1 MSCES
6 YKITT
11 VEVLGMRNNWESF
24 GVPTMPTWVLSCL
37 CLSPQV
43 ITVKTCVQAA
53 LFSGNIGL
61 KILFAG
67 YIYAHCF
74 Q

>member
-24 GVPTMPTWVLSCL
+24 GVPTMLSCL